1 MRSARGAKAMSM
13 WCRGSRICVLVALV
27 AGLLGAQAAPAAG
40 YNPITP
46 TQSDRTITLTGKGL
60 TTEEVV
66 AVARHGAKVRLS
78 EGAERRSLDA
88 YNLLLDGA
96 RQGLA
101 IYWFNRA
108 AGSGRE
114 TVIFEGDPLS
124 PENEQL
130 LLETQLGRFKSFPRD
145 GVGPEVMDEEI
156 VRAMMVVRANTMVY
170 EAASPGLTEMLPAML
185 NNRVSPV
192 VQSRGS
198 PGEGDLP
205 QMGNVGGAMVGAG
218 QAYFR
223 GQKMSAR
230 EALARAGIEPLVPFA
245 ADDAALTSTNAFTT
259 GQAALLLEESKQLL
273 DWSDLTFAMSMLG
286 LNSSITPL
294 TEPPQQIHPF
304 PYDNWL
310 SKRLLKLV
318 RGSYLFDYETPNL
331 DAGEE
336 APEEEGL
343 GRIIQDPLS
352 YRDYNHRNG
361 SLWQAY
367 SQLKRDVLIQ
377 INSSDHNPAVVP
389 GSRPSDSWE
398 LNTPW
403 LRRYYVEPSDRSRG
417 GFILSN
423 SNFVHL
429 PVNNDIQAF
438 SIALAEAMAG
448 TAQRPLRLTDTFF
461 TVVAAGDVLSPD
473 ILDSTPPQGSSYSI
487 SDLFA
492 EIQQLANPVPAQG
505 NALIRQVED
514 VEGFGRQKVARAR
527 LAVDNALRLVAE
539 ELLSA
544 SYWMEVRREQKPSRS
559 FAVAPTAA
567 LTALR
572 TVIPWQDDA
581 PPELPTAEL
590 VHAFMLGTPAAT
602 FMGKHAD
609 DPRIRGATKRA
620 ARKAKQNQRE
630 AQAKRRHLKI
640 HAGQPAKAARRP

>member
-1 MRSARGAKAMSM
+1 MKHRSKRLG
-13 WCRGSRICVLVALV
+13 VLLVLV
-27 AGLLGAQAAPAAG
+27 AGLLGVLAAQAVA

-46 TQSDRTITLTGKGL
+46 TQSNRTITLTGKDL
-60 TTEEVV
+60 TIEEVV

-78 EGAERRSLDA
+78 DAAKQRSLDA

-96 RQGLA
+96 RQGVS
-101 IYWFNRA
+101 IYGFNRGT
-108 AGSGRE
+108 GSGRE

-124 PENEQL
+124 PENEQIL
-130 LLETQLGRFKSFPRD
+130 RARQLNRFRERPRV
-145 GVGPEVMDEEI
+145 GLGPEVMDEEI

-170 EAASPGLTEMLPAML
+170 EAASPDETEMLPAML
-185 NNRVSPV
+185 NNRIAPV

-205 QMGNVGGAMVGAG
+205 QMQNVGGAMVGVG
-218 QAYFR
+218 QAYLH
-223 GQKMSAR
+223 GQKMAAR
-230 EALARAGIEPLVPFA
+230 QALAQAGVELLEPAVYSPLV
-245 ADDAALTSTNAFTT
+245 STNAYTT
-259 GQAALLLEESKQLL
+259 GQAALLTHEAKQLL
-273 DWSDLTFAMSMLG
+273 NWSDLTFAMSMLG

-294 TEPPQQIHPF
+294 AEPPQQIHPF
-304 PYDNWL
+304 PFDNWL
-310 SKRLLKLV
+310 ARRLLNLV
-318 RGSYLFDYETPNL
+318 RGSYLFEHETPRS

-361 SLWQAY
+361 ALWKEY
-367 SQLKRDVLIQ
+367 TQLKRDVLIQ

-389 GSRPSDSWE
+389 GSRPTDSWE
-398 LNTPW
+398 LSTPW
-403 LRRYYVEPSDRSRG
+403 LERYYVEPSDRSKG

-429 PVNNDIQAF
+429 PVNNDIQ
-438 SIALAEAMAG
+438 SLSMALAEAMAG

-461 TVVAAGDVLSPD
+461 TVVAAGDVVSSDVLSNA
-473 ILDSTPPQGSSYSI
+473 PPGGSSYSI

-505 NALIRQVED
+505 NALVRQVED

-544 SYWMEVRREQKPSRS
+544 SYWMEVRKEQKPDRS
-559 FAVAPTAA
+559 FGVAPAAA
-567 LTALR
+567 LNALR
-572 TVIPWQDDA
+572 TVVPWQDDNR
-581 PPELPTAEL
+581 PELPTAEL
-590 VHAFMLGTPAAT
+590 VHAFMLGTPASA
-602 FMGKHAD
+602 FMGTDAD
-609 DPRIRGATKRA
+609 DPRIRAATKRA
-620 ARKAKQNQRE
+620 ASKVTRNRRKARGTRRVLRM
-630 AQAKRRHLKI
+630 QAGEPMAVR
-640 HAGQPAKAARRP
+640 GRP